1 MGFKSKGNT
10 WCIMGKS
17 SRKGDES
24 KMTPKELD
32 FIWRLNDYI
41 NTLDLFAWSDVG
53 ILDAGESLSVLA
65 MPGGEENI
73 YMDGTRDRHLNVQ
86 INAKSKNQ
94 LNCIESLSL
103 IARKLENLPE
113 RAIKSDNDSFNFQK
127 VTITSPLNIVAH
139 DEQGYF
145 IYALSIS
152 AKITIYEGVEL
163 VG

>member
-1 MGFKSKGNT
+1 M
-10 WCIMGKS
+10 I
-17 SRKGDES
+17 
-24 KMTPKELD
+24 PKELD

-41 NTLDLFAWSDVG
+41 NTLDLFAGSNVGMLDV
-53 ILDAGESLSVLA
+53 DESLSVLA
-65 MPGGEENI
+65 MPGGDETI
-73 YMDGTRDRHLNVQ
+73 YMDGTREKNLIVQ
-86 INAKSKNQ
+86 INAKSLNQ

-103 IARKLENLPE
+103 IARKLENLQE
-113 RAIKSDNDSFNFQK
+113 KEIKSDNDSFNFQK
-127 VTITSPLNIVAH
+127 ITITSPLNIVAH

>member
-1 MGFKSKGNT
+1 
-10 WCIMGKS
+10 
-17 SRKGDES
+17 
-24 KMTPKELD
+24 MTPKELD

>member
-1 MGFKSKGNT
+1 
-10 WCIMGKS
+10 
-17 SRKGDES
+17 
-24 KMTPKELD
+24 MTPKELD

-41 NTLDLFAWSDVG
+41 NTLDVFAQSNVG
-53 ILDAGESLSVLA
+53 SLGINESLSVLA

-73 YMDGTRDRHLNVQ
+73 FMDGTRDKHLNIQV
-86 INAKSKNQ
+86 NAKSQNQ

-103 IARKLENLPE
+103 IARKLENLVE
-113 RAIKSDNDSFNFQK
+113 GAITSDNDSFNFQRA
-127 VTITSPLNIVAH
+127 TITSPLNIVAH

-152 AKITIYEGVEL
+152 AKITIYEGVDM